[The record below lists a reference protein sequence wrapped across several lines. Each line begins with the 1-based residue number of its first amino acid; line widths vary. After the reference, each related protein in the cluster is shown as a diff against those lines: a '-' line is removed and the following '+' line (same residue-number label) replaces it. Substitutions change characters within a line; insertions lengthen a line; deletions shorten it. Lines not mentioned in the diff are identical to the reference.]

1 MLGRYRE
8 VDDKELTVKM
18 EGPRKLIST
27 MHNTYH
33 TKVLVEKLYLSR
45 TKGGS
50 RDKIQNYKGNTA
62 EK

>member
-1 MLGRYRE
+1 MLGKYRE
-8 VDDKELTVKM
+8 VDDRELTVLIDGRTQK
-18 EGPRKLIST
+18 IST

-50 RDKIQNYKGNTA
+50 WDKIQNNKGNTA

>member
-18 EGPRKLIST
+18 EGPRKLVP
-27 MHNTYH
+27 HNTYH

-50 RDKIQNYKGNTA
+50 RDNIQNYKGNTA